1 MGASTQ
7 SRNENKQYAVLVV
20 YANKTDKILDITTS
34 SNIKCYEWSLK
45 KRLTETKA
53 DYTPTNKALKFVK
66 TKFDDV
72 SNVRVV
78 KLNEFY
84 GNFGDAK
91 NHLEVVSKKV
101 KLPSTFNI
109 DTFKDNE
116 LTELKQLVE
125 PEKIEKVDDVV
136 VETDVLNSV
145 IEDADKTDTEPP
157 KVLVK
162 PFYCELTDR
171 YFTTKSSLAKHI
183 KKSKEYQKALSLT
196 TN

>member
-78 KLNEFY
+78 KL
-84 GNFGDAK
+84 
-91 NHLEVVSKKV
+91 
-101 KLPSTFNI
+101 
-109 DTFKDNE
+109 NE

>member
-1 MGASTQ
+1 MKIDNSV
-7 SRNENKQYAVLVV
+7 ENWMKEWVSIV
-20 YANKTDKILDITTS
+20 NKTTPQEDFWI
-34 SNIKCYEWSLK
+34 
-45 KRLTETKA
+45 ET
-53 DYTPTNKALKFVK
+53 P
-66 TKFDDV
+66 
-72 SNVRVV
+72 
-78 KLNEFY
+78 
-84 GNFGDAK
+84 FGDIK
-91 NHLEVVSKKV
+91 NPKV
-101 KLPSTFNI
+101 ISTEN
-109 DTFKDNE
+109 FKDNE